1 MDLDSKKILKTL
13 NPRKVWVPV
22 ALGIGIV
29 VFLFLNDPEMSI
41 EKLALVFDATF
52 FLFYWHWLSLLPGL
66 PDTFLESE
74 ALPTIS

>member
-29 VFLFLNDPEMSI
+29 IFLFLNDPEMSV
-41 EKLALVFDATF
+41 EKLALVFDATPIPILLAILVF
-52 FLFYWHWLSLLPGL
+52 FSRF
-66 PDTFLESE
+66 
-74 ALPTIS
+74 A